1 VLIIGEI
8 IMAKNK
14 VQVEEQEFH
23 TKEFKAY
30 FSFDVKE
37 EGMQDENG
45 NEILK
50 IKGMANFS
58 GDVDDENSVFVDH
71 TGDVIVPSG
80 FDLSIYKTNPQI
92 LWQHNRDYSIGKG
105 LKAIKKKDG
114 LEIEAEIHKNA
125 MEEEDWY
132 RVKNG
137 LVTKFSVGF
146 RTMAGEW
153 REIKKTPVFFITKA
167 LLMETSIVTIPC
179 NAASGFSIIKS
190 LGDDTFSFGDI
201 EEKQEVQPT
210 QQPAVT
216 NKEIG
221 DDKMKMKLRDLLAE
235 DKVKELEALGLT
247 EKLEEETDVDVKAF
261 VEAKIKQELV
271 IFKEALLA
279 ELKAEVETEVKEEVP
294 ATPSTETE
302 VTTEEKE
309 KEAEEVKEDEVDEAQ
324 LKALTEAVEKLKTLI

>member
-1 VLIIGEI
+1 
-8 IMAKNK
+8 MAKNK
-14 VQVEEQEFH
+14 LQVEEQDFS

-37 EGMQDENG
+37 DGMQDENG

-50 IKGMANFS
+50 VKGWANFA
-58 GDVDDENSVFVDH
+58 GNTEDENSVFVDH

-92 LWQHNRDYSIGKG
+92 LWQHCRDYSIGKG
-105 LKAIKKKDG
+105 IKATKKKDG

-125 MEEEDWY
+125 MKEEDWY

-146 RTMAGEW
+146 KTMAGEW

-179 NAASGFSIIKS
+179 NAASGFSVIKS
-190 LGDDTFSFGDI
+190 LGDDTFSFGDL
-201 EEKQEVQPT
+201 EEKQIQPT

-221 DDKMKMKLRDLLAE
+221 EDKMKMKLRDLLAD

-247 EKLEEETDVDVKAF
+247 EKLEEETEVDVKAF
-261 VEAKIKQELV
+261 VEAKIKQELAV
-271 IFKEALLA
+271 FKEEILA
-279 ELKAEVETEVKEEVP
+279 ELKAAPAAEEKAEEEVP
-294 ATPSTETE
+294 ATPSTEVETPA
-302 VTTEEKE
+302 EEKE
-309 KEAEEVKEDEVDEAQ
+309 EVVEEVKEDEVDEVQ
-324 LKALTEAVEKLKTLI
+324 LKALSEAVEKLKALI

>member
-1 VLIIGEI
+1 
-8 IMAKNK
+8 MAKNK

-30 FSFDVKE
+30 FSFAVKE

-50 IKGMANFS
+50 IKGWANFC
-58 GDVDDENSVFVDH
+58 GNTDDDNSVFVDH
-71 TGDVIVPSG
+71 CGDVMIPSG
-80 FDLSIYKTNPQI
+80 FDLSVWKSNPQI
-92 LWQHNRDYSIGKG
+92 LWQHNRDYSIGRG
-105 LKAIKKKDG
+105 IKAIKKAEG

-125 MEEEDWY
+125 MKEEDWY
-132 RVKNG
+132 RIKSG
-137 LVTKFSVGF
+137 LVSTFSVGF
-146 RTMAGEW
+146 RTIEGEW
-153 REIKKTPVFFITKA
+153 KEINKKPVFYIKKS
-167 LLMETSIVTIPC
+167 LLYEVSAVTIPM
-179 NAASGFSIIKS
+179 NSASTFSVLKS
-190 LGDDTFSFGDI
+190 LGDGAFSFGEI
-201 EEKQEVQPT
+201 QEKQEIQPT

-221 DDKMKMKLRDLLAE
+221 EDKMKMKLRDLLAE

-261 VEAKIKQELV
+261 VESKIKQELV
-271 IFKEALLA
+271 IFKETLLA

-302 VTTEEKE
+302 VVTDVKEEVV
-309 KEAEEVKEDEVDEAQ
+309 EEVKEDVVDEVQ
-324 LKALTEAVEKLKTLI
+324 LKALSEAVEKLKALI

>member
-1 VLIIGEI
+1 
-8 IMAKNK
+8 MAKNK

-37 EGMQDENG
+37 EGMKDENG

-50 IKGMANFS
+50 IKGWANFA
-58 GDVDDENSVFVDH
+58 GNTEDENSVFVDH
-71 TGDVIVPSG
+71 TGDVILPSA
-80 FDLSIYKTNPQI
+80 FDLSVWKSNPQI
-92 LWQHNRDYSIGKG
+92 LWQHDRDYTIGKG
-105 LKAIKKKDG
+105 LKAIKKAEG

-132 RVKNG
+132 RIKNG

-153 REIKKTPVFFITKA
+153 REIKKTPVFYITKA
-167 LLMETSIVTIPC
+167 LLFEVSVVGIPANSESSFVLTKGLSDGTI
-179 NAASGFSIIKS
+179 
-190 LGDDTFSFGDI
+190 SFGDI
-201 EEKQEVQPT
+201 QEKEIQPT

-309 KEAEEVKEDEVDEAQ
+309 KEAEEVKEEDEVDEAQ
-324 LKALTEAVEKLKTLI
+324 LKAISEAVEKLKALI